1 MISEGFLNVVISGE
15 RYTIGEKPTVIP
27 VLYTYINRHAG
38 TLKPQSSRNTVSLGI
53 IQNILTKSSGL
64 Q

>member
-1 MISEGFLNVVISGE
+1 MISKGFPNVVISGE
-15 RYTIGEKPTVIP
+15 RYTIGEKPTIIP
-27 VLYTYINRHAG
+27 VLYTYINRRAG
-38 TLKPQSSRNTVSLGI
+38 TLKPQSSRYTVNLGI